1 MASKNLYIRVQLK
14 CGYWGTLLARSFILP
29 KMKVKFL
36 CTLST
41 DSIDI
46 RRDTPKR
53 TEDFSI

>member
-1 MASKNLYIRVQLK
+1 MWVLRDLTSKKL
-14 CGYWGTLLARSFILP
+14 

-41 DSIDI
+41 DSINI